1 MKARKRYRFERWEND
16 RLTGLIDAHF
26 EEGEAVGNLSV
37 NGIER
42 GLTPLKGVIQRFN
55 HSGYKFTHI
64 AHWNECGQLMGYSGG
79 MFGKLIDISEGC
91 NEDDNGLSL

>member
-1 MKARKRYRFERWEND
+1 MKARKHYRFERWENN
-16 RLTGLIDAHF
+16 RLTGDIDAYF
-26 EEGEAVGNLSV
+26 EEGDSVGNLLV

-55 HSGYKFTHI
+55 RGGYKFSHI

-79 MFGKLIDISEGC
+79 MFGKLIDLSEGC